1 MITLIIFC
9 FVLTWSGFD
18 AHTLTDNSKAIIAAI
33 CTASDINIMLTCW
46 RTERSDKK

>member
-1 MITLIIFC
+1 MITLIILC

-18 AHTLTDNSKAIIAAI
+18 AHTLTDNSKAIIVAV

-46 RTERSDKK
+46 RNRKE